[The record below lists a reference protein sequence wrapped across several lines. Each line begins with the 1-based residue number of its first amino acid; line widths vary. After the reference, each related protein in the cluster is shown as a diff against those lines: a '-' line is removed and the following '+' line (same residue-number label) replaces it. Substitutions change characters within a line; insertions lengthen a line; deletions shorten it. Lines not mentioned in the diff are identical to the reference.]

1 MKDHLD
7 LSYRTDL
14 TSLDEFIT
22 DDFTVV
28 GDLNLFSCRSLIHL
42 PNNLTVGGNLD
53 LRLCVK
59 LTNLPDNIKVD
70 GNLDLRKSG
79 INSLPVTLEVKGD
92 IIVDKNFNIVP
103 YRKESLF
110 IKAYEREQVP
120 IINGDIIVGYS

>member
-14 TSLDEFIT
+14 TSLEEFIT

-28 GDLNLFSCRSLIHL
+28 GNLNLVSCRNLIYL

-92 IIVDKNFNIVP
+92 IIVDKNFNIFP

-110 IKAYEREQVP
+110 IKAYKGEQVP
-120 IINGDIIVGYS
+120 IISGDIIVGYS